1 MCIRDRVN
9 PGDEVKAG
17 QILGKTGTTGMAVG
31 DHVHFGVLV
40 GGIPVTPIEWLD
52 AKWVQSNI
60 TRRLNTAL

>member
-1 MCIRDRVN
+1 
-9 PGDEVKAG
+9 
-17 QILGKTGTTGMAVG
+17 MAVG

-60 TRRLNTAL
+60 TRRLNTGTLSHDSFRTVK